1 MGKWK
6 VLLVDDE
13 LEFTA
18 ALAERLG
25 LRGMDA
31 RTASSGEEALK
42 ILETDP
48 PHVVVS
54 DVKMPGLGGIELLKR
69 IQELYPRI
77 QVILLTGMSY
87 AFDVK
92 EARRL
97 GAFDCLIKPL
107 NIGELLTRINEAV
120 AEVPEP

>member
-1 MGKWK
+1 MNKWK

-25 LRGMDA
+25 LRGMDV
-31 RTASSGEEALK
+31 RTAASGEEALK
-42 ILETDP
+42 ILASDR

-54 DVKMPGLGGIELLKR
+54 DVKMPGFGGIKLLKC
-69 IQELYPRI
+69 IQKNYPGI
-77 QVILLTGMSY
+77 QVILLTGMGGD
-87 AFDVK
+87 FDVE

-97 GAFDCLIKPL
+97 GAFDCLTKPL
-107 NIGELLTRINEAV
+107 KIDELLTRINEAV
-120 AEVPEP
+120 AAAES

>member
-31 RTASSGEEALK
+31 RTAASGEEALK
-42 ILETDP
+42 ILETDS

-69 IQELYPRI
+69 IQERYPRI

-92 EARRL
+92 EAKRM

-107 NIGELLTRINEAV
+107 NISELLTRINEAV
-120 AEVPEP
+120 AAVAEP

>member
-25 LRGMDA
+25 LRGMEVT
-31 RTASSGEEALK
+31 TAASGEEALK
-42 ILETDP
+42 ILGSDR

-54 DVKMPGLGGIELLKR
+54 DVKMPGFGGITLLKC
-69 IQELYPRI
+69 IQKNYPGI
-77 QVILLTGMSY
+77 QVILLTGMSCD
-87 AFDVK
+87 FDVE
-92 EARRL
+92 EAKRL
-97 GAFDCLIKPL
+97 GAFDCLTKPL
-107 NIGELLTRINEAV
+107 HIGELLTIINEAV
-120 AEVPEP
+120 AAFPGP

>member
-25 LRGMDA
+25 LRGMDV
-31 RTASSGEEALK
+31 RTAASGEEALR
-42 ILETDP
+42 ILGSDR

-54 DVKMPGLGGIELLKR
+54 DVKMPGFGGIKLLKC
-69 IQELYPRI
+69 IQKNYPGI

-87 AFDVK
+87 GFDVA
-92 EARRL
+92 EAKRL
-97 GAFDCLIKPL
+97 GAFDCLTKPL
-107 NIGELLTRINEAV
+107 NIGELIARINEAV
-120 AEVPEP
+120 AAVAEP